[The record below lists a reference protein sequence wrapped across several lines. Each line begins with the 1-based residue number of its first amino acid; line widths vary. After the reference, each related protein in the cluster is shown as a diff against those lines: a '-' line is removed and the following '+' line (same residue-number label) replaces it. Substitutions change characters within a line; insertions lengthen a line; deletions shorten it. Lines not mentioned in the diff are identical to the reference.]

1 MKRKAIV
8 TVFLISLIIG
18 SCKREYGEFY
28 DPPVGQKGEIYKQL
42 AADPSLSVFV
52 SAIDRVPGL
61 KTELSSSGLFTV
73 MAPDNDAF
81 KQYFAQNTSYKTIEA
96 IPVDTLTPLI
106 KFHIMKWMLF
116 QIDFLNPGLT
126 GTDFSMFKYETRAT
140 ISTYK
145 EHAASGKDLP
155 IFYTSKLAQVYT
167 PSFFSNFGVTAKD
180 YSDVYGSG
188 ATVNTTTKM
197 NIMGASVK
205 KTDIVGGNGVYY
217 IIDRVIQPPLNIAQ
231 ELDTNPEYVDYN
243 KLMKKSFLSYSY
255 NKAGTIAQGNNG
267 DVNNDGL
274 VDSLWVRNY
283 TTDANL
289 DNENPLSSNKRD
301 RISLSAFIPSKTA
314 FQQYLNTKL
323 LPSFYNVMDS
333 IPRHTLLMLYKSHI
347 TNTLDWPSKIDKG
360 FVANILG
367 DKLSTVSR
375 GDIRSIKMASNGFF
389 YCLNKVVE
397 PKAFTAVPG
406 PAFFSTKYWYFA
418 EMLGLTGLLPSLSS
432 SDFTYTMFAPTNSA
446 FNQRNIYWDPAPLN
460 GVPGFY
466 RKVGAT
472 STALSLVEITAIIG
486 QHIILEKGMSVS
498 NLADGFYPTQ
508 NTSFIAVENGK
519 IHGSE
524 RDTIPTIIEPDIKM
538 TNGYFHGIDKLIV
551 NPQKSIYEL
560 ISGVNATAIPPVN
573 PEYLKF
579 KELCTAA
586 LTTLSKD
593 FGSIMAVDANKKFT
607 LFVPSNEAIIAAQV
621 AGKLP
626 KTGAVTP
633 NTTLT
638 AAIRAQLLSYIKF
651 FFVPEQQIFTD
662 GKLLGPFLTS
672 KLDATSTPGN
682 DIFVPMTIM
691 LPALTVKDNK
701 GTTAKVDLLQP
712 LLYPQNRLCKDGVVQ
727 IIDNAFTSQY

>member
-1 MKRKAIV
+1 MERKAILA
-8 TVFLISLIIG
+8 VFIFSLIIG
-18 SCKREYGEFY
+18 SCKREYGEYY
-28 DPPVGQKGEIYKQL
+28 DPPKGQKGEIYQQL
-42 AADPSLSVFV
+42 AANPELSTFV
-52 SAIDRVPGL
+52 AAIDKVPGL
-61 KTELSSSGLFTV
+61 REELSSSGLFTV

-81 KQYFAQNTSYKTIEA
+81 KLFFAGHPLYKTVEA
-96 IPVDTLTPLI
+96 IPADTLGPLI

-116 QIDFLNPGLT
+116 QLDFLNPGLT
-126 GTDFSMFKYETRAT
+126 GTDYSMFKYETRAT
-140 ISTYK
+140 SSYK
-145 EHAASGKDLP
+145 ENVSPGKVLP

-167 PSFFSNFGVTAKD
+167 PNFLNNFSVTAND
-180 YSDVYGSG
+180 YSAVYGTGS
-188 ATVNTTTKM
+188 VLNTQTKM
-197 NIMGASVK
+197 NVMGASVK
-205 KTDIVGGNGVYY
+205 EIDITAGNGVYY
-217 IIDRVIQPPLNIAQ
+217 IINKVIEPPLNIAQ
-231 ELDTNPEYVDYN
+231 ELDKNSEYFEYN
-243 KLMKKSFLSYSY
+243 KLLKKSFLSYSY

-283 TTDANL
+283 SIEANL

-301 RISLSAFIPSKTA
+301 RISLSVFVPSKTA
-314 FQQYLNTKL
+314 FKQYVDTKL

-333 IPRHTLLMLYKSHI
+333 IPNHTLSMLYASHI
-347 TNTLDWPSKIDKG
+347 TNTMDWPSKIDKG
-360 FVANILG
+360 YVINVLG
-367 DKLSTVSR
+367 DKLTGVTR
-375 GDIRSIKMASNGFF
+375 GDIVSIKMVSNGMF

-397 PKAFTAVPG
+397 PKAFTSVPG
-406 PAFFSTKYWYFA
+406 PAFFSPEYWYFA
-418 EMLGLTGLLPSLSS
+418 EMLGRTGLLPSLSS
-432 SDFTYTMFAPTNSA
+432 PDFKYTVFAPTNEA
-446 FNQRNIYWDPAPLN
+446 FVKRGIIWDPAPVN

-466 RKVGAT
+466 RVKVGSAP
-472 STALSLVEITAIIG
+472 AAISLAEMTAIIG
-486 QHIILEKGMSVS
+486 NHIILDKELSVS
-498 NLADGFYPTQ
+498 NLVNGFYPVQ
-508 NTSFIAVENGK
+508 NTSFIAIENGN

-524 RDTIPTIIEPDIKM
+524 KDTIPAIVEPNLKM
-538 TNGYFHGIDKLIV
+538 SNGYFHGIDKLII

-560 ISGVNATAIPPVN
+560 ISSTNATSIPAVT

-593 FGSIMAVDANKKFT
+593 FGSITAIDANKKFT
-607 LFVPSNEAIIAAQV
+607 LFVPSNAAIIAAQV

-638 AAIRAQLLSYIKF
+638 PAIRAQLLAYIKL

-662 GKLLGPFLTS
+662 GKLLGNFLTS
-672 KLDATSTPGN
+672 KLDPVSTPGN
-682 DIFVPMTIM
+682 DVFVPFTIS

-712 LLYPQNRLCKDGVVQ
+712 LTTPQNTLCKDGVVQ